1 MFAMKKN
8 SLIRSIGTVSISVLL
23 IAVSGQAIAAKGS
36 GGGRTFDV
44 SANAG
49 TCLLANGTV
58 DTLAST
64 SMVLRSSQGINYFI
78 MQTIG
83 DNSVG
88 TWEITFTKNGVQ
100 GTSSLF
106 DFPPPGGWAVVGGQA
121 DKGAKS
127 INAIGVARNIANG
140 TVCTAQIARV
150 F

>member
-1 MFAMKKN
+1 MSDKTNFKT
-8 SLIRSIGTVSISVLL
+8 LRSFSIALVSALL
-23 IAVSGQAIAAKGS
+23 LANVGEANAAKGS

-44 SANAG
+44 ATNPG
-49 TCLLANGTV
+49 TCLLVNGSV
-58 DTLAST
+58 DAFAST

-78 MQTIG
+78 MQTVG

-100 GTSSLF
+100 SPAMTL
-106 DFPPPGGWAVVGGQA
+106 DIPPPGGWAVVGGQA

-127 INAIGVARNIANG
+127 INAVGVARNLSNG